1 MRSAHRLRP
10 HQGICV
16 SEKDLLRVLTVFDES
31 EQAEQLIKV
40 LRNAG
45 QIVRDIRVEDEEDL
59 LAAIQDN
66 PVDIILARQKLPEFG
81 ARQALTVLQESGR
94 DIPLIVICEPGQA
107 DAAIAELQAGARD
120 ALASDQTQ
128 RLLHTVR
135 REVDSLK
142 ARKQLRRAEQMLHES
157 EKRARHLIDSSRDA
171 IAYVHDGMHIYANQ
185 AYLDMFGYDDE
196 EDVEGMPILDMVSAD
211 DHAKL
216 KEFLRNYAKGRSEDD
231 NLEVAAKNTSGE
243 TFDTVMEFSRASME
257 GEACTQIIIRAQANS
272 KELEQQLN
280 VLSKQDLLTG
290 LYNRSYILE
299 QVDKLIGQA
308 VEGKTQG
315 ALLFIEVDKFD
326 ELRNTLGIADADT
339 FLADLARVLK
349 EKYANTG
356 LLARFEGPVFALL
369 LDNTDLK
376 QAEQVATDVLQLI
389 SNHTATI
396 NGKVVTATASIGITH
411 INETV
416 SNLQDCISR
425 AEKGCEIAIKEGG
438 NRFNIYN
445 PAIEE
450 LEEKEQVSV
459 WSHRIKEALRNN
471 QFRLLFQPI
480 VSLHGVAGSHY
491 EVLVRMLDEQGEEI
505 SPEEFIPAA
514 DQADLTK
521 FIDRW
526 VIANTFKLMQERTAQ
541 NLQTHFFIK
550 LSQSS
555 LTDAEFLPW
564 FSERLKALQAGSCS
578 LVFELDEGTALNHL
592 AQARVINEGLKQL
605 NCRTALENFGTEQNT
620 FQSLKELPVDFV
632 KIDASLIKN
641 LAKNIE
647 NQERVK
653 AIAEEARSHDIQTI
667 AAFVEDAN
675 SLAVLWS
682 CSVDFI
688 QGYFLQQPTTD
699 LDFDFDSAF

>member
-1 MRSAHRLRP
+1 
-10 HQGICV
+10 V

-45 QIVRDIRVEDEEDL
+45 QIVRDIRVEDDEDML
-59 LAAIQDN
+59 TAIADN
-66 PVDIILARQKLPEFG
+66 PIDIILARQNLSAFS
-81 ARQALTVLQESGR
+81 ARQALEVLNQSGR
-94 DIPLIVICEPGQA
+94 DIPLVVICEPGKA
-107 DAAIAELQAGARD
+107 DSAMAELEAGARD
-120 ALASDQTQ
+120 AIGLDQGR
-128 RLLHTVR
+128 RLLYVVR

-185 AYLDMFGYDDE
+185 TYLEMFGYEDQ

-231 NLEVAAKNTSGE
+231 TLEVAAKTTSGE
-243 TFDTVMEFSRASME
+243 TFDTLMEFSRASME
-257 GEACTQIIIRAQANS
+257 GEACTQIIIRAQADS

-290 LYNRSYILE
+290 LYNRTYFLE
-299 QVDKLIGQA
+299 QVDKLIA
-308 VEGKTQG
+308 LAIEGKAQG
-315 ALLFIEVDKFD
+315 VLLFIELDKFED
-326 ELRNTLGIADADT
+326 LRNSIGIAAADE
-339 FLADLARVLK
+339 FLADVAKLLK
-349 EKYANTG
+349 EKYGSRG
-356 LLARFEGPVFALL
+356 LLARFEGPSFTLL
-369 LDNTDLK
+369 LNDVDLK
-376 QAEQVATDVLQLI
+376 QAEQVANDILKLI
-389 SNHTATI
+389 SGHTATI
-396 NGKVVTATASIGITH
+396 KGKIVTTTASIGITH

-416 SNLQDCISR
+416 SSLQDCIMR
-425 AEKGCEIAIKEGG
+425 AEKGCEVAQKEGG
-438 NRFNIYN
+438 NRYNIYN
-445 PAIEE
+445 PAIED
-450 LEEKEQVSV
+450 LEEKQQVNV

-471 QFRLLFQPI
+471 KFTLAFQPI

-491 EVLVRMLDEQGEEI
+491 EVLIRLRDEKGNEV
-505 SPEEFIPAA
+505 SPADFIPAA
-514 DQADLTK
+514 NQADLTRL
-521 FIDRW
+521 IDRW
-526 VIANTFKLMQERTAQ
+526 VIANTLKLLRERSAE
-541 NLQTHFFIK
+541 NKQTHFLIK

-555 LTDAEFLPW
+555 LTDAEFMPW
-564 FSERLKALQAGSCS
+564 VSERLKSLQPYTNS
-578 LVFELDEGTALNHL
+578 LIFELNESTALNHL
-592 AQARVINEGLKQL
+592 AQTKVIVAGLKQL

-620 FQSLKELPVDFV
+620 FQSLKELSVDFV
-632 KIDASLIKN
+632 KIDASLVKN

-653 AIAEEARSHDIQTI
+653 AIAEEARKHNIQTI

-688 QGYFLQQPTTD
+688 QGYFLQQPANN
-699 LDFDFDSAF
+699 LNFDFDSAF

>member
-1 MRSAHRLRP
+1 M
-10 HQGICV
+10 
-16 SEKDLLRVLTVFDES
+16 SEKDLLRILTVFDES
-31 EQAEQLIKV
+31 EQAEQLVKV

-45 QIVRDIRVEDEEDL
+45 QIVRDIRVEDDEDML
-59 LAAIQDN
+59 TAISDN
-66 PVDIILARQKLPEFG
+66 PIDIILAKQKLPGFS
-81 ARQALTVLQESGR
+81 ARQALEVLTQNGR
-94 DIPLIVICEPGQA
+94 DIPLVVICDPGKA
-107 DAAIAELQAGARD
+107 DLAMAELESGARD
-120 ALASDQTQ
+120 AIGLDQTQ
-128 RLLHTVR
+128 RLLYVVR

-171 IAYVHDGMHIYANQ
+171 IAYVHDGMHIYANH
-185 AYLDMFGYDDE
+185 AYLEMFGYEDE
-196 EDVEGMPILDMVSAD
+196 EDVEGMPILDMVSTD

-231 NLEVAAKNTSGE
+231 ALEVAAKTTSGE
-243 TFDTVMEFSRASME
+243 TFDTLMEFSRASME
-257 GEACTQIIIRAQANS
+257 GEACTQIVIRAQADS

-290 LYNRSYILE
+290 LYNRTYFLE
-299 QVDKLIGQA
+299 HVDKLIGQA
-308 VEGKTQG
+308 IEGKAQG
-315 ALLFIEVDKFD
+315 VLLFIELDKFE
-326 ELRNTLGIADADT
+326 ELRNSIGIPAADA
-339 FLADLARVLK
+339 FLTDVARVLK
-349 EKYANTG
+349 EKYGSQG
-356 LLARFEGPVFALL
+356 LLARFEGPNFTLL
-369 LDNTDLK
+369 LNDIDLK
-376 QAEQVATDVLQLI
+376 QAEQVANDVLKLV
-389 SNHTATI
+389 SEHTSTI
-396 NGKVVTATASIGITH
+396 NSKVVTATASIGITH

-416 SNLQDCISR
+416 SNLQDCIMR
-425 AEKGCEIAIKEGG
+425 AEKGCEVAQKEGG
-438 NRFNIYN
+438 NRYNIYN
-445 PAIEE
+445 PAIED
-450 LEEKEQVSV
+450 LEEKEQVNV

-471 QFRLLFQPI
+471 RFRLLFQPI
-480 VSLHGVAGSHY
+480 VSLHGVTGSHY
-491 EVLVRMLDEQGEEI
+491 EVLVRLLDEKGGEI
-505 SPEEFIPAA
+505 SPTDFIPAA

-526 VIANTFKLMQERTAQ
+526 IIAHTLKLLQERSAE
-541 NLQTHFFIK
+541 NLQTHFLIK

-564 FSERLKALQAGSCS
+564 ISERLKALQTDANS
-578 LVFELDEGTALNHL
+578 LIFELDESTALNHL
-592 AQARVINEGLKQL
+592 AQAKVIVAGLKQL

-620 FQSLKELPVDFV
+620 FQSLKELSVDFV

-653 AIAEEARSHDIQTI
+653 AIAEEARSNDIQTI

-688 QGYFLQQPTTD
+688 QGYFLQQPTND
-699 LDFDFDSAF
+699 LNFDFDSAF